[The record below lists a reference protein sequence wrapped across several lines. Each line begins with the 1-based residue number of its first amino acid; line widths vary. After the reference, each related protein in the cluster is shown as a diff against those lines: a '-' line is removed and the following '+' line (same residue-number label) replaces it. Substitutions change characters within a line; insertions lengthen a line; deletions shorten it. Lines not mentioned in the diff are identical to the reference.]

1 MIRPSDS
8 NAKRD
13 RAYLHWLERIFLDGR
28 RKRRYPHMLMT
39 PPSNSLAYGSV
50 ILAAALWGGSIVAQ
64 KMALGSFSPVEASVL
79 RDIGGLVI
87 LLTMWWWQEGTWGKL
102 TKSDVRMLGL
112 LGLGVL
118 GNHLFILMGLNYVSG
133 AVGGVII
140 GSSPVVTALLSA
152 MLIQDVPLRAVWAG
166 GLLSF
171 AGVGLVS
178 VAGFQAAGD
187 QPLFGSLLVFLGVVS
202 WALYSIGSRQLMDR
216 HSALTVNWTTLLVA
230 TALQIPLLWT
240 DRKML
245 SAGLGSVTQTDWMAL
260 GYLVLFATA
269 IAQQAWLFG
278 VKGIGPSRASVLGNL
293 TPVAAVVLSAV
304 LLRESVGTSE
314 ILGIALILA
323 GVWVVDWQTSRLT
336 T

>member
-1 MIRPSDS
+1 
-8 NAKRD
+8 
-13 RAYLHWLERIFLDGR
+13 
-28 RKRRYPHMLMT
+28 MT
-39 PPSNSLAYGSV
+39 PQTSRLAYGAV
-50 ILAAALWGGSIVAQ
+50 IAAAVLWGGSIVAQ
-64 KMALGSFSPVEASVL
+64 KLALSGFSAVEASVL
-79 RDIGGLVI
+79 RDIGGLAI
-87 LLTMWWWQEGTWGKL
+87 LLTTWWWQEGTLAKL
-102 TKSDVRMLGL
+102 TKADVRMLGL

-118 GNHLFILMGLNYVSG
+118 GNHLLILMGLNYVSG

-152 MLIQDVPLRAVWAG
+152 VLIQDVPLRAVWAG

-187 QPLFGSLLVFLGVVS
+187 RPLLGSLLVFLGVVS
-202 WALYSIGSRQLMDR
+202 WALYSIGSRQLMER

-230 TALQIPLLWT
+230 TVLQIPLLWT

-245 SAGLGSVTQTDWMAL
+245 DAGLESVAPADWMAL

-304 LLRESVGTSE
+304 LLKESVGTSE

-323 GVWVVDWQTSRLT
+323 GVWVVDRQTSRLT
-336 T
+336 R